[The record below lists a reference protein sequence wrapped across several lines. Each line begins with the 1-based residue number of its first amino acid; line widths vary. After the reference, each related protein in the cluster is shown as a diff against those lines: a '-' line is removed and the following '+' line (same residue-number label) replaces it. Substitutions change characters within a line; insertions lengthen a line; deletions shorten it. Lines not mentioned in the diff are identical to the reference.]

1 MNEKSVLLKIEN
13 ISKSFGKVKALE
25 NVSFELASNEI
36 TGLVGDNGAGKTT
49 LIEIISG
56 LLKPSSGSIYING
69 EKVVLK
75 SSRHAIN
82 LGIETIH
89 QANSL
94 VDTMNIYR
102 NIFIGR
108 EIINAFGFM
117 EKMKMIEEANKILN
131 EKISIGIQSSE
142 QLVSSLSG
150 GQKQAV
156 AVATAMY
163 FKQRLLLLDEPTNA
177 LGVKEAKQVLKFI
190 SQLKKEN
197 IGVLFVT
204 HNINHVYSLADKFI
218 ILNRGQKVGDFRK
231 ENVTME
237 QLIELIIYG
246 KEKNNIQT
254 SIK

>member
-1 MNEKSVLLKIEN
+1 MHGKNVLLKIEN
-13 ISKSFGKVKALE
+13 ISKNFNKVKALE

-36 TGLVGDNGAGKTT
+36 VGLVGDNGAGKTT
-49 LIEIISG
+49 LIKIISG

-69 EKVVLK
+69 EKIILK
-75 SSRHAIN
+75 SSRYAIN

-89 QANSL
+89 QTSSL

-102 NIFIGR
+102 NIFMGR

-117 EKMKMIEEANKILN
+117 EKSKMIEEANKILN
-131 EKISIGIQSSE
+131 EKISIDIQSSE
-142 QLVSSLSG
+142 ELVSNLSG

-177 LGVKEAKQVLKFI
+177 LSVKEAEQVLKYI

-197 IGVLFVT
+197 VGVIFVT
-204 HNINHVYSLADKFI
+204 HNISHVYSLADKFI
-218 ILNRGQKVGDFRK
+218 ILNRGKKVGDFRK

-237 QLIELIIYG
+237 QLIKLIIYG